1 MRAAQLA
8 ARIVNIFNA
17 HFEKT
22 LDELSAGWTR
32 LGNKTNKIN
41 SSTLL
46 QIVYFRHLQNS
57 FLHKS
62 LIGTSAAA
70 HWQCAA
76 LENIGIGT
84 DATSKQWNRCS
95 LKSANRYLKN
105 SGDDLTSVK
114 VH

>member
-22 LDELSAGWTR
+22 LDELSACLTR

-46 QIVYFRHLQNS
+46 QIVYFRTSSKRSSLQEVY
-57 FLHKS
+57 
-62 LIGTSAAA
+62 I
-70 HWQCAA
+70 
-76 LENIGIGT
+76 
-84 DATSKQWNRCS
+84 
-95 LKSANRYLKN
+95 Y
-105 SGDDLTSVK
+105 
-114 VH
+114 